1 MQVLRDLRS
10 FTKILILIELKKQP
24 RLKLR
29 NLASKLDIT
38 VQAVS
43 EYLKI
48 MMNDNLIEKV
58 NDEHRLTQIGVE
70 FLHYN
75 ITSLKKFVDDNIHD
89 LNIIN
94 VCTAVS
100 HKKLKKGAIVGL
112 IMRNGQLATTD
123 NTGEGSKGTVL
134 YDVDSASDV
143 AIYNLNGIVDFSR
156 GELFLIELP
165 SSISGGSSLIDL
177 KKIRK
182 LIPKSSTVKLAAG
195 DLVSVTVLNKID
207 RTPDIQFAPLS
218 GSMEAVNKGITV
230 KFLTSTDLL
239 PNIISEIEKL
249 NSRSKDKIKY
259 HIIPQENILKN

>member
-10 FTKILILIELKKQP
+10 FTKILILLELKKQP

-48 MMNDNLIEKV
+48 MINDSLIEKV
-58 NDEHRLTQIGVE
+58 NDGYRLTQQGVE

-89 LNIIN
+89 LDIIN
-94 VCTAVS
+94 VCTALS

-112 IMRNGQLATTD
+112 TMRNGQLATTKK
-123 NTGEGSKGTVL
+123 TKGGSKGTVL
-134 YDVDSASDV
+134 YDVEPASDV
-143 AIYNLNGIVDFSR
+143 AIYNLNGIVDFIR
-156 GELFLIELP
+156 GELNLIELP

-182 LIPKSSTVKLAAG
+182 LIPRSSSVKLAAG
-195 DLVSVTVLNKID
+195 DLVSVTVLKKIGL
-207 RTPDIQFAPLS
+207 TPDIQFSTLS
-218 GSMEAVNKGITV
+218 GSIEAINKGLTV
-230 KFLTSTDLL
+230 KFLSSTELL
-239 PNIISEIEKL
+239 PDIISEIEKL

-259 HIIPQENILKN
+259 HVIPQENILKK